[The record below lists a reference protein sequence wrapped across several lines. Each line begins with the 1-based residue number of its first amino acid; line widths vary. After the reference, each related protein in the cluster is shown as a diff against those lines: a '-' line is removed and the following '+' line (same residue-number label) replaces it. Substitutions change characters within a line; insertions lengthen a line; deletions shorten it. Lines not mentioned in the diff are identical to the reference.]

1 MIRPSSNKSLS
12 VAVAAVLMMSGAS
25 IASAQSTMSKDTMSK
40 DKATTGSAASTASQ
54 INLTS
59 EQEKKLWDAVST
71 HAMKQN
77 APSGFDAAV
86 GQTLPTSVTLR
97 ELPSEAQSAVPA
109 AKPYHYAMVQ
119 DELLLVNP
127 SDKKIVEV
135 ITQ

>member
-25 IASAQSTMSKDTMSK
+25 IASAQTTMSK

-59 EQEKKLWDAVST
+59 EQEKKLWSAVST
-71 HAMKQN
+71 HAMKQK
-77 APSGFDAAV
+77 APSGFNAAV
-86 GQTLPTSVTLR
+86 GQTVPTSVTLR
-97 ELPSEAQSAVPA
+97 ELPSEAQSEVPA
-109 AKPYHYAMVQ
+109 AKSYHYAMVQ
-119 DELLLVNP
+119 DQLLLVNP
-127 SDKKIVEV
+127 SDKKIVDV